1 MDRSQVVA
9 KIQKVL
15 ALANSSSSGEAE
27 MAMKIATRL
36 MAEHAISLKDVE
48 FANSEDGIGKFKS
61 VIGNCQ
67 WQRYLANVVAK
78 HCSCKFTY
86 LSGTKIGYFI
96 GYAEDVSVAEYIF
109 DIARRVISKEKIPT
123 APWSMSQR
131 TYNNNYRM
139 SMIQGFAEKLAAMQ
153 DEAKAENVGY
163 ALVLLSKQSKVGL
176 WFQENMDTRKGR
188 STSWSTNQE
197 AKNAGRN
204 INIHNGIASSVGGQK
219 FLK

>member
-1 MDRSQVVA
+1 MDKSEVVA

-27 MAMKIATRL
+27 MAMKVATRL
-36 MAEHAISLKDVE
+36 MAEHAISMRDIEISNVE
-48 FANSEDGIGKFKS
+48 ESIGKFES
-61 VIGNCQ
+61 VIGKYQ
-67 WQRYLANVVAK
+67 WQRHLANVVAK

-86 LSGTKIGYFI
+86 LTGTKFGYFI

-109 DIARRVISKEKIPT
+109 SIAQRAISKEKIPT
-123 APWSMSQR
+123 APWNMSQKS
-131 TYNNNYRM
+131 YNNSYRM
-139 SMIQGFAEKLAAMQ
+139 SMVQGFSEKLAAMQ

-176 WFQENMDTRKGR
+176 WFQKNMDTRKGR
-188 STSWSTNQE
+188 SISWSTNQE